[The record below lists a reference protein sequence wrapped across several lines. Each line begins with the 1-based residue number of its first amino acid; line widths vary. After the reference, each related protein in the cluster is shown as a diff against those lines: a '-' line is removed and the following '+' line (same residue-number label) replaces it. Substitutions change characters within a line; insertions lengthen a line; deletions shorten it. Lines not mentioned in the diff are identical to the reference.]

1 MRSGKFYPEA
11 SMKKSH
17 STIAGH
23 LVTLTTRCR
32 SRRNLDGFWVTGKQR
47 SQKLLIFV
55 HGMGSNFYKSRFKKA
70 WMKLAPARGL
80 DVFCFNN
87 RGCESDVTIEH
98 FPDCLHDLDA
108 ALEFALSEGY
118 RDVFLLGHST
128 GCQKITFYFHK
139 RKPRS
144 VRALLLTA
152 LGDDLA
158 IARRDL
164 GRSYPGWIQRA
175 QQLVAQGKGDHKLP
189 AKCMGFSAKRF
200 LSAAGPKSIEANL
213 FRLDGK
219 MKIFSSLTLPVLA
232 VFPEQEQYACIPVH
246 NAGRRLKAVSR
257 SRKFE
262 AVYIPEADHSFRG
275 REDACVRACLGWL
288 DTLVK

>member
-1 MRSGKFYPEA
+1 
-11 SMKKSH
+11 MKKAH
-17 STIAGH
+17 TAIAGH
-23 LVTLTTRCR
+23 LVTLTTPCR
-32 SRRNLDGFWVTGKQR
+32 SRRNLDGFWVTGKKR
-47 SQKLLIFV
+47 SKTLLIFV

-70 WMKLAPARGL
+70 WMKLAPPRGL
-80 DVFCFNN
+80 DVLCFNN
-87 RGCESDVTIEH
+87 RGCESDVAIEH

-108 ALEFALSEGY
+108 ALDFAHAEGY
-118 RDVFLLGHST
+118 REIFLLGHST
-128 GCQKITFYFHK
+128 GCQKIVYYHHK
-139 RKPRS
+139 RRPRS

-164 GRSYPGWIQRA
+164 GKSYAAWIKRA
-175 QQLVAQGKGDHKLP
+175 ERLVAQGKGEQKLP

-200 LSAAGPKSIEANL
+200 LSAAGSKSIEANL

-219 MKIFSSLTLPVLA
+219 MTIFSSLALPILA

-246 NAGRRLKAVSR
+246 EAGRRLEAVSR
-257 SRKFE
+257 SRQFE

-275 REDACVRACLGWL
+275 QEDACVRACLGWL